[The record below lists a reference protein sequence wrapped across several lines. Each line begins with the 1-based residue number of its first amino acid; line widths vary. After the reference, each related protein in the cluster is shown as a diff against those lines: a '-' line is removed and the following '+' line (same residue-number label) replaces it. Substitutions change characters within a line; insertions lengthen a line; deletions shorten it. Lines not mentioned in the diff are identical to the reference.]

1 MKYEIGAFESHSIH
15 RTFNTN
21 QFKNRFFLLDLI
33 EIRLD
38 RFRHAAID
46 TIWHKRHFQIWIP
59 TKTEFNMRN
68 RTQFNCRTRLRN
80 YDLDAYQMQ
89 ATRISIAVV

>member
-46 TIWHKRHFQIWIP
+46 TIWHKRHFQI
-59 TKTEFNMRN
+59 
-68 RTQFNCRTRLRN
+68 
-80 YDLDAYQMQ
+80 
-89 ATRISIAVV
+89 

>member
-1 MKYEIGAFESHSIH
+1 MRLEHSNHTPFIVHLTPIGLKIDFL
-15 RTFNTN
+15 
-21 QFKNRFFLLDLI
+21 LLDLI

-46 TIWHKRHFQIWIP
+46 TIWHKRHFHIWIP
-59 TKTEFNMRN
+59 TKTKFNMRN